1 MSRSA
6 ASWSQ
11 SLSDRREESSRSRV
25 VGDFYVST
33 YGRTGC
39 THSRTGCTYGHSSS
53 CAAAQCT
60 SARPTGEVDFFF
72 RRTVD
77 RQPAYRHLLYRKTE
91 NNYSSVKLISARIK
105 DVLLYQTPLL
115 TAERT

>member
-53 CAAAQCT
+53 CAAAQCM
-60 SARPTGEVDFFF
+60 SVRPTGEVDFLL
-72 RRTVD
+72 RRTAD
-77 RQPAYRHLLYRKTE
+77 RLPAYEYLLYRRTD
-91 NNYSSVKLISARIK
+91 NVDSSVKLISVRIK
-105 DVLLYQTPLL
+105 DVFIVPD
-115 TAERT
+115 ASC